1 MFSFSVS
8 VNAQSKKKT
17 VVDVTKEVV
26 SLTPEQM
33 NLKN

>member
-8 VNAQSKKKT
+8 VNNQSKKT
-17 VVDVTKEVV
+17 VLVVTKEVV